1 MPKKFLFTFV
11 IFICAI
17 NIAYANDDAIFVTE
31 RNGINYYVLGDVIHK
46 SPVKPDDL
54 FELDIG
60 ETNTSGYNQTMYFLH
75 GEIKKM
81 PTKNGMLSLNI
92 TATLTERFTGRF
104 TKIFLISAVTNIIE
118 RF

>member
-31 RNGINYYVLGDVIHK
+31 RNAVNYYVLGDVIHK

-54 FELDIG
+54 FQLDIG
-60 ETNTSGYNQTMYFLH
+60 EEDASNYNRTMYSYTVRLKRNADGNRYVIFKH
-75 GEIKKM
+75 YGGSGRAIYGTVYEDI
-81 PTKNGMLSLNI
+81 LN
-92 TATLTERFTGRF
+92 F
-104 TKIFLISAVTNIIE
+104 
-118 RF
+118 